1 MTSSLDNENIIK
13 IFEIIKLIQNNHL
26 VSLNYIVINK
36 QSYKKKKNLFLIPSI
51 FIKLNIFSFYY
62 LFRLKN
68 VWAMR

>member
-36 QSYKKKKNLFLIPSI
+36 QSYKKKKIYF
-51 FIKLNIFSFYY
+51 
-62 LFRLKN
+62 
-68 VWAMR
+68 